1 MICSVHH
8 SFNFILFASDEKKN
22 LSVSFAL
29 HSLFHMCIYESA
41 RVMSFTI
48 FDNVVVVA
56 IAAQMVLHVFLVL
69 PCYVIFH
76 FSAFVISFE
85 EMKSLID

>member
-1 MICSVHH
+1 MKTK
-8 SFNFILFASDEKKN
+8 ILLAF
-22 LSVSFAL
+22 FAL
-29 HSLFHMCIYESA
+29 HTHYFTCLLIKSA

-56 IAAQMVLHVFLVL
+56 IAAQMVLHVSLVL
-69 PCYVIFH
+69 PCYVILH
-76 FSAFVISFE
+76 FSVFVIFFE

>member
-1 MICSVHH
+1 MKRKIFQPLLLYTRYFICV
-8 SFNFILFASDEKKN
+8 F
-22 LSVSFAL
+22 
-29 HSLFHMCIYESA
+29 MRSA

>member
-1 MICSVHH
+1 M
-8 SFNFILFASDEKKN
+8 EKKK
-22 LSVSFAL
+22 LAFFAL
-29 HSLFHMCIYESA
+29 HTHYFICLLIKSA

-56 IAAQMVLHVFLVL
+56 IAARMMLHVFLVL
-69 PCYVIFH
+69 PCYQSSDIILCLSYF
-76 FSAFVISFE
+76 FE

>member
-1 MICSVHH
+1 M
-8 SFNFILFASDEKKN
+8 K
-22 LSVSFAL
+22 
-29 HSLFHMCIYESA
+29 SA

-56 IAAQMVLHVFLVL
+56 IAAQMVLRVFLVL
-69 PCYVIFH
+69 PCYVILH
-76 FSAFVISFE
+76 FSVFVIFFE